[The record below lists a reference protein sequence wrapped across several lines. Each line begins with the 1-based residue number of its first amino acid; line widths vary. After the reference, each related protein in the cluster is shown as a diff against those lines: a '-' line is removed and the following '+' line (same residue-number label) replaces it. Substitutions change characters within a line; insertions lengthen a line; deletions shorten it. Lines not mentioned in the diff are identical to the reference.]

1 MECQPMIQIDDSGS
15 GSLIGGTCI
24 GAIRVE
30 TGDYVYDFIP
40 LEYYQSN
47 LFRTKRYLN
56 KSGQIVLSLL
66 QKLDWKSYDMVEICQ
81 GYMFDQARQMLEEKK
96 VNFRSRKI
104 AEPLQSRVEK
114 TFQEYALSLGL
125 LPQYVKYTKY
135 PLHFHRILRWVYA
148 DYDDRIAL
156 CKTGWKSWKKYGNL
170 NVKMQEDVLY
180 KSHYICLKC
189 GKEIEKASR
198 VKRLEYYSNCQNT
211 IYLHNRCTL

>member
-1 MECQPMIQIDDSGS
+1 MPD
-15 GSLIGGTCI
+15 T
-24 GAIRVE
+24 IRVPQAGVLLI
-30 TGDYVYDFIP
+30 TLPSDSTSQWTPLRLANGWQLPAPIADFHR
-40 LEYYQSN
+40 QVTRHAW
-47 LFRTKRYLN
+47 RT
-56 KSGQIVLSLL
+56 
-66 QKLDWKSYDMVEICQ
+66 
-81 GYMFDQARQMLEEKK
+81 
-96 VNFRSRKI
+96 
-104 AEPLQSRVEK
+104 
-114 TFQEYALSLGL
+114 
-125 LPQYVKYTKY
+125 TKY

-148 DYDDRIAL
+148 DYDDRTAL